1 MSEELFVRGIV
12 SLILTFAISLLVEY
26 RYGEELEEKES
37 KGQKYRSY
45 IPSGLLIGLILGRT
59 VFVFISSGAV
69 AAKQNLISI
78 CFDLFLHISV
88 YYSVL
93 LLLISRFRKRIS
105 ARVCAVLWMIP
116 NYLYY
121 MFLSATQLQKPI
133 RVVKIPGNYVEFV
146 FDIWLLGF
154 AGVLCYGIVS
164 HLRFR
169 SELLKDAKPVED
181 EQILELWKE
190 QLKWANMRY
199 TEYPLVISS
208 KVKTPLSVG
217 MFPSTIHVVLPER
230 RYSLE
235 ELKLIFRHEI
245 VHIGRDDAGN
255 KFSILFFT
263 AMCWYN
269 PLMWIAMRK
278 NADDLELSCD
288 ETVLLESDM
297 QLRRQYANLILDAAG
312 DERGFTTC
320 LSASAKSLKYRLQ
333 NIIKPNVRN
342 SGVFTLAITLFLLCM
357 SCGHVALAYGEYT
370 GENIVYRRKNT
381 ELYEISQ
388 MYLVEEE
395 TSGSTFMEC
404 VDTEAFH
411 EYMENLKIQDMT
423 GNYSFDDSEKTLSL
437 TFESAEGMK
446 MIQLK
451 TYVIRIISF
460 DENDRVWRSFYLP
473 EGLDWE
479 YLETIL
485 FPVSDF
491 N

>member
-1 MSEELFVRGIV
+1 
-12 SLILTFAISLLVEY
+12 
-26 RYGEELEEKES
+26 
-37 KGQKYRSY
+37 
-45 IPSGLLIGLILGRT
+45 
-59 VFVFISSGAV
+59 
-69 AAKQNLISI
+69 
-78 CFDLFLHISV
+78 
-88 YYSVL
+88 
-93 LLLISRFRKRIS
+93 
-105 ARVCAVLWMIP
+105 
-116 NYLYY
+116 
-121 MFLSATQLQKPI
+121 
-133 RVVKIPGNYVEFV
+133 
-146 FDIWLLGF
+146 
-154 AGVLCYGIVS
+154 
-164 HLRFR
+164 
-169 SELLKDAKPVED
+169 
-181 EQILELWKE
+181 
-190 QLKWANMRY
+190 
-199 TEYPLVISS
+199 
-208 KVKTPLSVG
+208 
-217 MFPSTIHVVLPER
+217 
-230 RYSLE
+230 
-235 ELKLIFRHEI
+235 
-245 VHIGRDDAGN
+245 
-255 KFSILFFT
+255 
-263 AMCWYN
+263 
-269 PLMWIAMRK
+269 MRK

-297 QLRRQYANLILDAAG
+297 QLRRQYANLIFDAAG